1 MPGDDSAVS
10 ATAPGTPGAGAG
22 RPVGRSAVRRRV
34 RRLIDGGLLL
44 QGGVQGSPVLR
55 LFARWVRR
63 PLLPAVRLWRRN
75 IQLKVVA
82 TTLLMSLGVVLL
94 LGFVVIG
101 QVRNGLLDAKVKG
114 AESQATGG
122 FRVAETLARSAG
134 EGTSDG
140 NARDGLPRQNSAIWL
155 NDLVQQMSAS
165 GQGAFHVVTLN
176 PPGEG
181 GNVSARAPR
190 GSGNVDAPASV
201 PLTLREGVD
210 DNTGP
215 SRSYT
220 RIIYSD
226 GRPSQ
231 PGLAIGTQLSTPQSD
246 RYELYYLF
254 PLAQEEKSLSLVKT
268 TLATAGLFVVVLLG
282 AIAWLVV
289 RQVVTPVRMAAGIA
303 ERLSAGRLQER
314 MKVTGEDDIARLGEA
329 FNKMAQNLQ
338 LKIQQLEAL
347 SRMQRRFVSD
357 VSHELRT
364 PLTTV
369 RMAADVIHEARVDFD
384 PVTARS
390 AELLADQ
397 LDRFESLLADLLE
410 ISRFDAGAAALEA
423 EPIDLREVVRRVVGG
438 AEPLAERKGTR
449 IRVVGDQQPV
459 IAEADTRRVERVL
472 RNLVVN
478 AVEHGEGRDVVVRLA
493 TAGGAV
499 AVAVRDYGVGLKP
512 GEATRVFSRFWRA
525 DPARAR
531 TTGGT
536 GLGLSIALEDARLH
550 GGWLQAW
557 GEPGGGSQFR
567 LTLPRTADEALRGSP
582 IPLEPEDSR
591 RNRDAAQG
599 PPPPPADGSAVT
611 VPAQLS
617 AAARAVPAPATGRRD
632 PAAGLHSRPGAPRS
646 AASTVPPRAGGP
658 GRSPLPQQGGSTT
671 GTTPVVDPAALP
683 SNGSRV
689 VPRRDGTGP
698 ASATHGEATED
709 VTTLCGPGTTSGA
722 RRPHTPGDGT
732 GPAAAPDTGARDG
745 RGVRKGHGDGRDD
758 GRGAGRGAGDVDGD
772 VGEDVDGR
780 DDGSGHEHVGGHGD
794 RHVGGRRDLGG
805 RVDADRHRGGDRSAG
820 GDRGTGGAGDRTG
833 APGTSA
839 ALTGTTGDRP
849 GNEREEPRG

>member
-1 MPGDDSAVS
+1 MSGDSAAS
-10 ATAPGTPGAGAG
+10 SPGRTGAHTG
-22 RPVGRSAVRRRV
+22 RPVGRKTAGSRWARFFE
-34 RRLIDGGLLL
+34 GGLL

-55 LFARWVRR
+55 LFMRWVRR
-63 PLLPAVRLWRRN
+63 PLLPVMRLWRRN

-101 QVRNGLLDAKVKG
+101 QVRNGLLDAKVK
-114 AESQATGG
+114 ASQSQATGG
-122 FRVAETLARSAG
+122 FAVAKQKADEAAS
-134 EGTSDG
+134 GTGDDG
-140 NARDGLPRQNSAIWL
+140 STVDGRPAQNVIEWMSS
-155 NDLVQQMSAS
+155 LVAS
-165 GQGAFHVVTLN
+165 LSSGGQGAFDVVSLPVGNDSGGGRGPRASGRVN
-176 PPGEG
+176 PT
-181 GNVSARAPR
+181 
-190 GSGNVDAPASV
+190 ASV
-201 PLTLREGVD
+201 PEDLRERVD
-210 DNTGP
+210 KSTAAAQ
-215 SRSYT
+215 SYT
-220 RIIYSD
+220 RIFYNAD
-226 GRPSQ
+226 AHKESQ
-231 PGLAIGTQLSTPQSD
+231 PGLVVGKQVNDPNGDPYQ
-246 RYELYYLF
+246 LYYLF
-254 PLAQEEKSLSLVKT
+254 PLTQEEKSLSLVKG

-338 LKIQQLEAL
+338 LKIQQLEDL

-369 RMAADVIHEARVDFD
+369 RMAADVIHEAREDFD

-423 EPIDLREVVRRVVGG
+423 EPIDLREVVRRVVSG
-438 AEPLAERKGTR
+438 AEPLAERKGTH

-459 IAEADTRRVERVL
+459 VAEADARRVERVL

-478 AVEHGEGRDVVVRLA
+478 AVEHGEGKNVVVKLA
-493 TAGGAV
+493 AAGGAV

-567 LTLPRTADEALRGSP
+567 LTLPRTADEPLRGSP
-582 IPLEPEDSR
+582 IPLEPKDSR
-591 RNRDAAQG
+591 RNRGLNDAGLPRGGGEKA
-599 PPPPPADGSAVT
+599 AT
-611 VPAQLS
+611 VPVQPNDQ
-617 AAARAVPAPATGRRD
+617 VPPLPPRD
-632 PAAGLHSRPGAPRS
+632 PIAPRTSAGAPT
-646 AASTVPPRAGGP
+646 A
-658 GRSPLPQQGGSTT
+658 
-671 GTTPVVDPAALP
+671 DPTALP
-683 SNGSRV
+683 GNGARV
-689 VPRRDGTGP
+689 VPRPVSGTRRQDDPPAEDAPRKESPRRADAGP
-698 ASATHGEATED
+698 GDMNKQGEA
-709 VTTLCGPGTTSGA
+709 S
-722 RRPHTPGDGT
+722 R
-732 GPAAAPDTGARDG
+732 G
-745 RGVRKGHGDGRDD
+745 R
-758 GRGAGRGAGDVDGD
+758 
-772 VGEDVDGR
+772 
-780 DDGSGHEHVGGHGD
+780 
-794 RHVGGRRDLGG
+794 
-805 RVDADRHRGGDRSAG
+805 
-820 GDRGTGGAGDRTG
+820 
-833 APGTSA
+833 
-839 ALTGTTGDRP
+839 
-849 GNEREEPRG
+849 

>member
-1 MPGDDSAVS
+1 MSGDSAAS
-10 ATAPGTPGAGAG
+10 APGRPGARGE
-22 RPVGRSAVRRRV
+22 RPVGRKRPGSRRG
-34 RRLIDGGLLL
+34 RLLAGGLL

-55 LFARWVRR
+55 LLLRWVRR
-63 PLLPAVRLWRRN
+63 PLLPVMRLWRRN
-75 IQLKVVA
+75 IQLRVVA

-101 QVRNGLLDAKVKG
+101 QVRNGLLDAKVK
-114 AESQATGG
+114 ASQSQATGG
-122 FRVAETLARSAG
+122 FGVARQKADEAAAG
-134 EGTSDG
+134 TGENTTASDG
-140 NARDGLPRQNSAIWL
+140 SRPSQNVIQWMS
-155 NDLVQQMSAS
+155 DLVESLS
-165 GQGAFHVVTLN
+165 SGGQGAFDVVTL
-176 PPGEG
+176 PAGEDSG
-181 GNVSARAPR
+181 GGRGPRASGGVDPNVS
-190 GSGNVDAPASV
+190 V
-201 PLTLREGVD
+201 PENLRERVD
-210 DNTGP
+210 RNTVAAQ
-215 SRSYT
+215 SYT
-220 RIIYSD
+220 RIVYKD
-226 GRPSQ
+226 QVQESQ
-231 PGLAIGTQLSTPQSD
+231 PALVIGKQVNDPNGDPYQ
-246 RYELYYLF
+246 LYYLF
-254 PLAQEEKSLSLVKT
+254 PLTQEEKSLSLVKT

-338 LKIQQLEAL
+338 LKIQQLEDL

-369 RMAADVIHEARVDFD
+369 RMAADVIHEAREDFD

-423 EPIDLREVVRRVVGG
+423 EPIDLREVVRRVVSG
-438 AEPLAERKGTR
+438 AEPLAERKGSRVR
-449 IRVVGDQQPV
+449 ITGDQQPV
-459 IAEADTRRVERVL
+459 VAEADARRVERVL

-567 LTLPRTADEALRGSP
+567 LTLPRTADEPLRGSP
-582 IPLEPEDSR
+582 IPLEPKDSR
-591 RNRDAAQG
+591 RNRGLGDKRA
-599 PPPPPADGSAVT
+599 T
-611 VPAQLS
+611 VPAQPTS
-617 AAARAVPAPATGRRD
+617 GPVPPLPHGATIAPRPVPGQAPA
-632 PAAGLHSRPGAPRS
+632 A
-646 AASTVPPRAGGP
+646 
-658 GRSPLPQQGGSTT
+658 
-671 GTTPVVDPAALP
+671 DPAALP
-683 SNGSRV
+683 GNGGGARV
-689 VPRRDGTGP
+689 VPR
-698 ASATHGEATED
+698 AAT
-709 VTTLCGPGTTSGA
+709 GA
-722 RRPHTPGDGT
+722 RRAEGTPAADIT
-732 GPAAAPDTGARDG
+732 TVDTAAADPAAARSGPVAGPRDS
-745 RGVRKGHGDGRDD
+745 H
-758 GRGAGRGAGDVDGD
+758 
-772 VGEDVDGR
+772 
-780 DDGSGHEHVGGHGD
+780 
-794 RHVGGRRDLGG
+794 
-805 RVDADRHRGGDRSAG
+805 
-820 GDRGTGGAGDRTG
+820 
-833 APGTSA
+833 
-839 ALTGTTGDRP
+839 RP
-849 GNEREEPRG
+849 GEAFRGR

>member
-1 MPGDDSAVS
+1 M
-10 ATAPGTPGAGAG
+10 
-22 RPVGRSAVRRRV
+22 
-34 RRLIDGGLLL
+34 

-55 LFARWVRR
+55 LFLRWVRR
-63 PLLPAVRLWRRN
+63 PLLPVMRLWRRN
-75 IQLKVVA
+75 IQLRVVA

-101 QVRNGLLDAKVKG
+101 QVRNGLLDAKVR
-114 AESQATGG
+114 ASQSQATGG
-122 FRVAETLARSAG
+122 FAVAKQRADEAAG
-134 EGTSDG
+134 TNGTGTGTTPGTADG
-140 NARDGLPRQNSAIWL
+140 STDGTAGADGRPTQNVIQWMS
-155 NDLVQQMSAS
+155 DLVESLSS
-165 GQGAFHVVTLN
+165 GGAGAFDVVTL
-176 PPGEG
+176 PVGDESG
-181 GNVSARAPR
+181 GGRSPR
-190 GSGNVDAPASV
+190 GSGNVNPTSSV
-201 PLTLREGVD
+201 PTDLRHRVNNGM
-210 DNTGP
+210 TAAQ
-215 SRSYT
+215 SYT
-220 RIIYSD
+220 RIVYSNGKD
-226 GRPSQ
+226 SQPALVIGKQVNDPNGRP
-231 PGLAIGTQLSTPQSD
+231 
-246 RYELYYLF
+246 YELYYLF
-254 PLAQEEKSLSLVKT
+254 PLTQEEKSLSLVKG

-338 LKIQQLEAL
+338 GKIQQLEDL

-369 RMAADVIHEARVDFD
+369 RMAADVIHEARQDFD

-449 IRVVGDQQPV
+449 IRVVGDLQPV
-459 IAEADTRRVERVL
+459 VAEADARRVERVL

-478 AVEHGEGRDVVVRLA
+478 AVEHGEGKDVVVRLA
-493 TAGGAV
+493 SAGGAV

-567 LTLPRTADEALRGSP
+567 LTLPRTADEPLRGSP
-582 IPLEPEDSR
+582 IPLEPKDARRRRRPDDSGAPR
-591 RNRDAAQG
+591 TEKRA
-599 PPPPPADGSAVT
+599 T
-611 VPAQLS
+611 VPAQQS
-617 AAARAVPAPATGRRD
+617 GGHAPA
-632 PAAGLHSRPGAPRS
+632 L
-646 AASTVPPRAGGP
+646 PPRA
-658 GRSPLPQQGGSTT
+658 
-671 GTTPVVDPAALP
+671 PVAPTADPTALP
-683 SNGSRV
+683 GNGNGTRV
-689 VPRRDGTGP
+689 VPRPTGP
-698 ASATHGEATED
+698 VRRPEERPAADPGADAGAVRPESERPRTARPEDSTEPGEAF
-709 VTTLCGPGTTSGA
+709 
-722 RRPHTPGDGT
+722 R
-732 GPAAAPDTGARDG
+732 G
-745 RGVRKGHGDGRDD
+745 R
-758 GRGAGRGAGDVDGD
+758 
-772 VGEDVDGR
+772 
-780 DDGSGHEHVGGHGD
+780 
-794 RHVGGRRDLGG
+794 
-805 RVDADRHRGGDRSAG
+805 
-820 GDRGTGGAGDRTG
+820 
-833 APGTSA
+833 
-839 ALTGTTGDRP
+839 
-849 GNEREEPRG
+849 

>member
-1 MPGDDSAVS
+1 MSGDSAAS
-10 ATAPGTPGAGAG
+10 APRPSGGRPG
-22 RPVGRSAVRRRV
+22 RPVGRKAPGSRWG
-34 RRLIDGGLLL
+34 RLLDGGLL
-44 QGGVQGSPVLR
+44 QGGVQGSPVIR
-55 LFARWVRR
+55 LFVRWVRR
-63 PLLPAVRLWRRN
+63 PLLPVMRLWRRN

-101 QVRNGLLDAKVKG
+101 QVRNGLLDAKVK
-114 AESQATGG
+114 ASQSQATGG
-122 FRVAETLARSAG
+122 FAVARQQAEEDESVTG
-134 EGTSDG
+134 E
-140 NARDGLPRQNSAIWL
+140 
-155 NDLVQQMSAS
+155 
-165 GQGAFHVVTLN
+165 
-176 PPGEG
+176 
-181 GNVSARAPR
+181 
-190 GSGNVDAPASV
+190 
-201 PLTLREGVD
+201 D
-210 DNTGP
+210 DTAV
-215 SRSYT
+215 
-220 RIIYSD
+220 D

-231 PGLAIGTQLSTPQSD
+231 SVIQWMSDLVESLSSGGQGAFDVVTLPAADESGSGRGPRASGAVNPTASVPAALRERIDSGTTAAQSYTRIVYDTKKDSQPGLVIGKQVNDPNGDPYQ
-246 RYELYYLF
+246 LYYLF
-254 PLAQEEKSLSLVKT
+254 PLTQEEKSLSLVKG

-338 LKIQQLEAL
+338 LKINQLEDL

-369 RMAADVIHEARVDFD
+369 RMAADVIHEAREDFD
-384 PVTARS
+384 PITARS

-397 LDRFESLLADLLE
+397 IDRFESLLADLLE

-449 IRVVGDQQPV
+449 VRIVGDQQPV
-459 IAEADTRRVERVL
+459 VAEADARRVERVL

-478 AVEHGEGRDVVVRLA
+478 AVEHGEGRDVVVKLA
-493 TAGGAV
+493 AAGGAV

-567 LTLPRTADEALRGSP
+567 LTLPRTADEPLRGSP
-582 IPLEPEDSR
+582 IPLEPKDSR
-591 RNRDAAQG
+591 RNSGLDDAGPARGGGDGEKRATVSAGEPGNDASARDPLALRQAAG
-599 PPPPPADGSAVT
+599 PPTADPTALPGNGARVVSRPTGSTRMSSGSQDGGDPAGRQDAGGEGGRSEGRDVDRDGEAS
-611 VPAQLS
+611 
-617 AAARAVPAPATGRRD
+617 RGRR
-632 PAAGLHSRPGAPRS
+632 
-646 AASTVPPRAGGP
+646 
-658 GRSPLPQQGGSTT
+658 
-671 GTTPVVDPAALP
+671 
-683 SNGSRV
+683 
-689 VPRRDGTGP
+689 
-698 ASATHGEATED
+698 
-709 VTTLCGPGTTSGA
+709 
-722 RRPHTPGDGT
+722 
-732 GPAAAPDTGARDG
+732 
-745 RGVRKGHGDGRDD
+745 
-758 GRGAGRGAGDVDGD
+758 
-772 VGEDVDGR
+772 
-780 DDGSGHEHVGGHGD
+780 
-794 RHVGGRRDLGG
+794 
-805 RVDADRHRGGDRSAG
+805 
-820 GDRGTGGAGDRTG
+820 
-833 APGTSA
+833 
-839 ALTGTTGDRP
+839 
-849 GNEREEPRG
+849 

>member
-1 MPGDDSAVS
+1 MSGDSAAS
-10 ATAPGTPGAGAG
+10 SPGRTGPSAG
-22 RPVGRSAVRRRV
+22 RPVGRKSAGSRWGRF
-34 RRLIDGGLLL
+34 LEGGLL

-55 LFARWVRR
+55 LFMRWVRR
-63 PLLPAVRLWRRN
+63 PLLPVMRLWRRN

-101 QVRNGLLDAKVKG
+101 QVRNGLLDAKVK
-114 AESQATGG
+114 ASQSQATGG
-122 FRVAETLARSAG
+122 FAVAKQKADEAG
-134 EGTSDG
+134 AGTDDAGTPADDQSDQFVIEWMS
-140 NARDGLPRQNSAIWL
+140 N
-155 NDLVQQMSAS
+155 LVYSLS
-165 GQGAFHVVTLN
+165 SGGQGAFDVVTL
-176 PPGEG
+176 PVG
-181 GNVSARAPR
+181 GDS
-190 GSGNVDAPASV
+190 GSGRGPRASGDVDPTASV
-201 PLTLREGVD
+201 PEALRAKVD
-210 DNTGP
+210 SNTTAAQ
-215 SRSYT
+215 SYT
-220 RIIYSD
+220 RINYD
-226 GRPSQ
+226 TGQESQ
-231 PGLAIGTQLSTPQSD
+231 PALVIGKQVNDPNGDPYQ
-246 RYELYYLF
+246 LYYLF
-254 PLAQEEKSLSLVKT
+254 PLTQEEKSLSLVKG

-338 LKIQQLEAL
+338 LKIQQLEDL

-369 RMAADVIHEARVDFD
+369 RMAADVIHDAREDFD
-384 PVTARS
+384 PMTARS

-397 LDRFESLLADLLE
+397 LDRFETLLADLLE

-438 AEPLAERKGTR
+438 AEPLAERKGTT

-459 IAEADTRRVERVL
+459 VAEADARRVERVL

-478 AVEHGEGRDVVVRLA
+478 AVEHGEGKDVVVKLA
-493 TAGGAV
+493 AAGGAV

-567 LTLPRTADEALRGSP
+567 LTLPRTADEPLRGSP
-582 IPLEPEDSR
+582 IPLEPKDSR
-591 RNRDAAQG
+591 RNRGLDDAG
-599 PPPPPADGSAVT
+599 LPRGGADKAAT
-611 VPAQLS
+611 VPVQPTS
-617 AAARAVPAPATGRRD
+617 GSVTSRD
-632 PAAGLHSRPGAPRS
+632 PIAPRS
-646 AASTVPPRAGGP
+646 GASTPTA
-658 GRSPLPQQGGSTT
+658 
-671 GTTPVVDPAALP
+671 DPTALP
-683 SNGSRV
+683 GNGSRV
-689 VPRRDGTGP
+689 VPRPASSARRQDGTSTGE
-698 ASATHGEATED
+698 SGEA
-709 VTTLCGPGTTSGA
+709 VS
-722 RRPHTPGDGT
+722 RSN
-732 GPAAAPDTGARDG
+732 
-745 RGVRKGHGDGRDD
+745 
-758 GRGAGRGAGDVDGD
+758 
-772 VGEDVDGR
+772 
-780 DDGSGHEHVGGHGD
+780 DGSQESYEQQGEVF
-794 RHVGGRRDLGG
+794 RGR
-805 RVDADRHRGGDRSAG
+805 
-820 GDRGTGGAGDRTG
+820 
-833 APGTSA
+833 
-839 ALTGTTGDRP
+839 
-849 GNEREEPRG
+849 